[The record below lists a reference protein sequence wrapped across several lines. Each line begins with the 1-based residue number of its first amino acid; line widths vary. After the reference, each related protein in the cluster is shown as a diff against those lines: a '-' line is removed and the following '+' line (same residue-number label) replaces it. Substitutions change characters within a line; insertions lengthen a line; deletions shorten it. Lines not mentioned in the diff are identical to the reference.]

1 MWERKELKKK
11 GLAAFRANYWRCVL
25 VGVLL
30 SLFVAGASASTGRT
44 AKNGARGE
52 NGSGTTSIISD
63 EEGNTV
69 VVDKAS
75 GEIKAV
81 ISKYEILS
89 ALQDPVF
96 LLALREVLARIAA
109 LLFIIWLI
117 CTCLRVLVFN
127 PIEIGCRGFFT
138 RNTEEPV
145 GMDEVGMGFH
155 PYGRN
160 IGAMILRDLFLYLW
174 SLLFVIPGVIKRY
187 SYRMVPYILADDPT
201 ISAVDA
207 ITRSREMMDGHKWNT
222 FVLDL
227 SFIGWD
233 LLSVLTLGLLGVFY
247 VNPYQFSTGAE
258 LYRVLKQQ

>member
-89 ALQDPVF
+89 AL
-96 LLALREVLARIAA
+96 
-109 LLFIIWLI
+109 
-117 CTCLRVLVFN
+117 
-127 PIEIGCRGFFT
+127 
-138 RNTEEPV
+138 
-145 GMDEVGMGFH
+145 
-155 PYGRN
+155 
-160 IGAMILRDLFLYLW
+160 
-174 SLLFVIPGVIKRY
+174 
-187 SYRMVPYILADDPT
+187 
-201 ISAVDA
+201 
-207 ITRSREMMDGHKWNT
+207 
-222 FVLDL
+222 
-227 SFIGWD
+227 
-233 LLSVLTLGLLGVFY
+233 
-247 VNPYQFSTGAE
+247 
-258 LYRVLKQQ
+258 